1 MRRMMFVLI
10 FGVSLGLFSQVNPDT
25 LPEKY
30 VKKVIIEAKW
40 GNGPGEFG
48 LEPID
53 ETYTWQSHLAIDNE
67 GNFYI
72 VDANNRRINV
82 YNQNG
87 KFIKEIKVP
96 PEFLTY
102 IGEDTIATIAGI
114 GVDSKNFLYIGVAS
128 TFAFGLKEQGKVI
141 SKLDKNGNIVDTY
154 IFKGINVQIPYFLE
168 DKNGDM
174 YVWGSWTTGFSKS
187 SDYLGEAF
195 IPLSKTKVMDNSGKI
210 GMITEVKN
218 LAAKTFKI
226 INKRKNIAYLNLRE
240 FNQKKWI
247 IHTCVAPRVFRLIKR
262 EGKEYII
269 YEDWLGN
276 ITIET
281 EGKILFKKSLRNLN
295 TWFFKHPKYGELSV
309 SADALFDKDGNF
321 YLIKGDAN
329 GFKLIKY
336 IVNQEVW
343 K

>member
-1 MRRMMFVLI
+1 MRRIMFVLV
-10 FGVSLGLFSQVNPDT
+10 FGVSLGLFLQVNPDT

-53 ETYTWQSHLAIDNE
+53 ETYTWQTHLAIDNE

-72 VDANNRRINV
+72 VDANNCRINV

-102 IGEDTIATIAGI
+102 IGEDTIAVIEGI
-114 GVDSKNFLYIGVAS
+114 GVDSKGYI
-128 TFAFGLKEQGKVI
+128 FI
-141 SKLDKNGNIVDTY
+141 SRTCKGTKIIKMDKNGKVVDRY
-154 IFKGINVQIPYFLE
+154 FIKGIYLFPQYFYE
-168 DKNGDM
+168 DKEM
-174 YVWGSWTTGFSKS
+174 YLWGSWSIGFSGV
-187 SDYLGEAF
+187 SDYLGDAC
-195 IPLSKTKVMDNSGKI
+195 ISLSKIKSLEKG
-210 GMITEVKN
+210 EVLREISL
-218 LAAKTFKI
+218 LASNTFKVVD
-226 INKRKNIAYLNLRE
+226 KRRRISTLNLQGINENEWTINTTAPPAPFRVI
-240 FNQKKWI
+240 KK
-247 IHTCVAPRVFRLIKR
+247 
-262 EGKEYII
+262 EEKEYII
-269 YEDWLGN
+269 YEDWEGYIKINSKKKLLFNEDIRLLNNWAFLHPRLGMM
-276 ITIET
+276 
-281 EGKILFKKSLRNLN
+281 R
-295 TWFFKHPKYGELSV
+295 V

-321 YLIKGDAN
+321 YLIKGDPN

-336 IVNQEVW
+336 IINQEVW